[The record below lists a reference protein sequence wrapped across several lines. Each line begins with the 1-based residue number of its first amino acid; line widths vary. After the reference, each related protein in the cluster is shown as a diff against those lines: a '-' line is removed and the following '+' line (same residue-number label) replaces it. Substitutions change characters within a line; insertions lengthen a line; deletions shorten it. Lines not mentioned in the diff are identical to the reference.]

1 MSPRSKREYTE
12 AIHKRYKHA
21 SRSEKKVILD
31 EFCSTTGYH
40 RKYAIVLLKSFK
52 RFRKP
57 VQKKRGPK
65 SVYRKDEILKPP
77 KDDLAGSKSSLLRK
91 TKSNPPFVASRI

>member
-21 SRSEKKVILD
+21 SRSEKKLILD
-31 EFCSTTGYH
+31 EFCATSGYH

-52 RFRKP
+52 RFRRT
-57 VQKKRGPK
+57 VWKKRGPK
-65 SVYRKDEILKPP
+65 PFYQKDEILK
-77 KDDLAGSKSSLLRK
+77 L
-91 TKSNPPFVASRI
+91 